1 MPYADTY
8 TRNDSLRSPTAD
20 HRQDAYFTPDRSYP
34 QDYQS
39 VPRMPRKPAVNDYY
53 GGSGV
58 GGSPTKLMTRD
69 QDRLR
74 DYHGV
79 RNNSTSPSPP
89 HRRPQ
94 LITTINI
101 SHKLTIIIEIEKSQ
115 ISNQE
120 IGLMMVSIQGNLMH
134 GYYEIYH

>member
-89 HRRPQ
+89 HRQVPRNGEYARPPTPTYNNDKYQ
-94 LITTINI
+94 PQINDNYRNR
-101 SHKLTIIIEIEKSQ
+101 EEP
-115 ISNQE
+115 NQQPRDWFDD
-120 IGLMMVSIQGNLMH
+120 G
-134 GYYEIYH
+134 